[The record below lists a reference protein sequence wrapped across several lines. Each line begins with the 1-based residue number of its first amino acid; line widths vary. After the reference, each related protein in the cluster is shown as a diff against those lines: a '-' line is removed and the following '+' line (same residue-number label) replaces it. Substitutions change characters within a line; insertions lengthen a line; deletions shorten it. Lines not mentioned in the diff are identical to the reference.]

1 MSRNPLANDEYSEH
15 QPYALLRLSL
25 TGLLPATQQLVVNP
39 RARTAILLE
48 QAASGEAII
57 LTEQQFSPN
66 GMRVLIPLLRAY
78 PNYCPYEALLAALFS
93 LTVDEAR
100 HQLREIK
107 EVALRSVRRA
117 VGSLATR
124 LRAFGLRVQSV
135 RCTINSC
142 ACPTVEAFAMQPGWS
157 HPFCIPSGSRR
168 SRHWYC
174 SPGASPGRRRLGK
187 WRSLCRCGKAWLC
200 PCAVCARCC
209 VATPAWRIRRYA

>member
-1 MSRNPLANDEYSEH
+1 MSSKPLANDDYQEP
-15 QPYALLRLSL
+15 QADALLRLSL
-25 TGLLPATQQLVVNP
+25 TGLLPARQQLVVNP

-48 QAASGEAII
+48 QMASGEATI

-93 LTVDEAR
+93 LTVEEAR

-117 VGSLATR
+117 VGSLVAR

-135 RCTINSC
+135 RSTGYLLEAIPKETI
-142 ACPTVEAFAMQPGWS
+142 
-157 HPFCIPSGSRR
+157 
-168 SRHWYC
+168 
-174 SPGASPGRRRLGK
+174 
-187 WRSLCRCGKAWLC
+187 
-200 PCAVCARCC
+200 
-209 VATPAWRIRRYA
+209 